1 MLLSKI
7 TLQGFRSF
15 LTETSFT
22 FDPRFTLITG
32 PNSVGKTNLLEAI
45 YLVSKNQGF
54 REKKLL
60 DLISSRNENARVMAE
75 VKEGDS
81 VVNLEVKISKNGDE
95 IGKLQ
100 YVNGLHK
107 TLKGYRTRAYNVVLF
122 QPDDLLLVS
131 GNAAVRRQYF
141 DRLLSAVDYE
151 YYRAKTN
158 FERGVYKR
166 NKILENKEHYGVAN
180 VGELLKFWDEY
191 LVKQIRYLN
200 QERQKIVNFFNE
212 EGQLNGMAFRLIYQ
226 PCPFVDSQSPSQL
239 EHELR
244 VRRTST
250 GPGLDDFIF
259 ERLENEAGKNL
270 AHVGS
275 RSEQRLAVLWLKI
288 NELRYFKTSSEYPPI
303 LLMDDIFSELDEKNS
318 ERILK
323 VAHEYQTVVTT
334 AHLEVIPLIKFPI
347 KQITLGP

>member
-15 LTETSFT
+15 EKEKFFT
-22 FDPRFTLITG
+22 FDPRFTLIVG

-60 DLISSRNENARVMAE
+60 DLIGNSSEGASVIAE
-75 VKEGDS
+75 IQEGES
-81 VVNLEVKISKNGDE
+81 VTKLEVRISKKGEE
-95 IGKLQ
+95 ITKLQ
-100 YVNGLHK
+100 YVNDLHK
-107 TLKGYRTRAYNVVLF
+107 TIKGYRARAYNVVLF
-122 QPDDLLLVS
+122 QPDDLQLVS
-131 GNAAVRRQYF
+131 GNGSLRRQYI
-141 DRLLSAVDYE
+141 DRLLSAIDYE

-158 FERGVYKR
+158 FEQGVYKR
-166 NKILENKEHYGVAN
+166 NKILENKEHYGLTN
-180 VGELLKFWDEY
+180 VQELLKFWDEY
-191 LVKQIRYLN
+191 LSKQIRYLN
-200 QERQKIVNFFNE
+200 TERQKIVDYFNE
-212 EGQLNGMAFRLIYQ
+212 ESQLNGMRFKIIYQ
-226 PCPFVDSQSPSQL
+226 PNEFINSSNKEQL

-250 GPGLDDFIF
+250 GPSLDDFIF
-259 ERLENEAGKNL
+259 LRLEDKKTKNL
-270 AHVGS
+270 AHFGS
-275 RSEQRLAVLWLKI
+275 RSEQRLAILWLKI
-288 NELRYFKTSSEYPPI
+288 NELRYFKRESENPPI
-303 LLMDDIFSELDEKNS
+303 LLMDDIFSELDEENS
-318 ERILK
+318 ARILK